1 MPAPSQIGRMT
12 AEYPSSAG
20 LGADDINRWAN
31 GYDLGPDEGRIL
43 VALVDAVNN
52 RRLTSPGEVKVTN
65 TRREVKVS
73 SGARSYVVR
82 WYQTAVTA
90 GPVRATFDLGSEY
103 DVMQAAR
110 EAGGSWGDVTASLN
124 RIADGWSTTNRN
136 RADATRRVALQALAL
151 WTSRAAAVYR
161 LGQQTDKADA
171 RAAERAADQAE
182 ATRAAQQRAKAFVRN
197 PTSLDGSG
205 AARMLD
211 TARQISPTVADRLL
225 AKATRIT
232 DEQPETSTADAV
244 EQAGTELASEDSS
257 VLDVLYPLAGP
268 EYYQADILNLPAE
281 WGLLFGSFVFPG
293 ATAPDELPEAAV
305 YEASWPTLQRPWM
318 HLLMHILYSDLST

>member
-1 MPAPSQIGRMT
+1 MPTQEQRASTT
-12 AEYPSSAG
+12 AEYASSGG
-20 LGADDINRWAN
+20 LRADDINDWAR

-43 VALVDAVNN
+43 VALVDAVNG
-52 RRLTSPGEVKVTN
+52 RRLTSPGQVTVTN
-65 TRREVKVS
+65 TRREVKVT

-82 WYQTAVTA
+82 WYQNTVTA
-90 GPVRATFDLGSEY
+90 GPVRAKFDLGSEY

-110 EAGGSWGDVTASLN
+110 DAGGSWGDVTASLN
-124 RIADGWSTTNRN
+124 RIADNWSTTNRN
-136 RADATRRVALQALAL
+136 RADATRRVALLAL
-151 WTSRAAAVYR
+151 GTWTSRAAAVYR

-171 RAAERAADQAE
+171 RAAELAAEQAAKNE
-182 ATRAAQQRAKAFVRN
+182 AAKRRAKAFVRN

-211 TARQISPTVADRLL
+211 SARQVSPAVADRLL
-225 AKATRIT
+225 AKVSRIT
-232 DEQPETSTADAV
+232 EEQPETSTAEAI
-244 EQAGTELASEDSS
+244 EQAGTELAGEDSS

-293 ATAPDELPEAAV
+293 ATAPGDLPEASV
-305 YEASWPTLQRPWM
+305 YEASWPSLDRPWM